1 MVKNLPANAGDTRD
15 MGLSPGAGRPP
26 RGGNGNPLQ
35 YSCLEN
41 SMDRGAWRAIV
52 RGVAKSTYTQAR
64 QLTILILHY
73 IYMVLMISKYFHFY
87 VLIRSSLLI
96 CIVFNPHFMD
106 EEIEAERIYL
116 AWP

>member
-1 MVKNLPANAGDTRD
+1 MATHSNIVAWKIPRTKEPDRLQS
-15 MGLSPGAGRPP
+15 MGLQKVGHK
-26 RGGNGNPLQ
+26 
-35 YSCLEN
+35 EH
-41 SMDRGAWRAIV
+41 
-52 RGVAKSTYTQAR
+52 TYTGMR
-64 QLTILILHY
+64 VDCTNTVLY
-73 IYMVLMISKYFHFY
+73 IVLMISKYFHIY